1 MKVSN
6 IAPFGVRMPPDLK
19 KRLEVSA
26 KKNSR
31 SLNAEV
37 VHWLQK
43 AMDEQAEEDESG
55 VARHMPLTMIDGFD
69 GWVNNQPSEA
79 ATVAVLEQM
88 RLLLGELENQ
98 ITKK

>member
-1 MKVSN
+1 TGLSSL
-6 IAPFGVRMPPDLK
+6 PP
-19 KRLEVSA
+19 VIYYS
-26 KKNSR
+26 
-31 SLNAEV
+31 
-37 VHWLQK
+37 
-43 AMDEQAEEDESG
+43 EQLF
-55 VARHMPLTMIDGFD
+55 RHMPLTMIDGFG